1 MPTKEKVDAQK
12 EISAY
17 IDSMQPFAK
26 AICKKLRA
34 IILKADP
41 SIEEEW
47 KWGPHYSS
55 NGMVCGYGGFQKH
68 VKFTFFNGSAMK
80 DPKQLFNHCVDNEF
94 SRSVKYTDISEID
107 EKILTEYVK
116 ESVAVNQK
124 GFKREVKDKTVEV
137 PADLQQALNK
147 NKTAAKFFTGLSY
160 GYKKEYVEWVTT
172 ARREE
177 TRKDRIAKVVEMSKE
192 GRTLNDKYK
201 HNYPSTIRRS
211 Q

>member
-1 MPTKEKVDAQK
+1 MATKEKVDAQK
-12 EISAY
+12 EIASY
-17 IDSMQPFAK
+17 IDSMQPFAQ

-41 SIEEEW
+41 SIKEEW

-68 VKFTFFNGSAMK
+68 VKLTFFNGSAMK
-80 DPKQLFNHCVDNEF
+80 DSKQLFNHCVDNEF
-94 SRSVKYTDISEID
+94 SRSVKYTDVSQID
-107 EKILTEYVK
+107 ANLITAYVK
-116 ESVAVNQK
+116 ESVEVNQK

-137 PADLQQALNK
+137 PADLQEALNK

-172 ARREE
+172 AKREE
-177 TRKDRIAKVVEMSKE
+177 TRKERIAKVVAMSKE
-192 GRTLNDKYK
+192 GKTLNDKYK
-201 HNYPSTIRRS
+201 K
-211 Q
+211 